1 VLLKQATTRMRIL
14 SNKLTNQTKV
24 QRREIAEL
32 LDKGKIESAH
42 VKVEH
47 IIRDDYYIEVY
58 EILQL
63 YIGLVLARIPLLKAP
78 KKNLEKGQQPPP
90 PQHEIREAIC
100 TLLYA
105 SGCLEV
111 EELREFGKQ
120 MSACY
125 GMDFVKECLEN
136 RSEFVSF
143 KVVSKLTFQSPDQSI
158 VQGYLEIIAAQYD
171 VEYTAPPPAKVN
183 EPLSN
188 FCGPAIDKGSGTQ
201 VFPTFDAPGPQGPP
215 MPPPPPGG
223 GGMPGM
229 PPPPGAWGAPAPGT
243 LPEPPL
249 RPPGGPPPPGG
260 DYAYQDPF
268 AGLPAVPGAP
278 EAGTQFRRT
287 SSAERIKAHRDSP
300 RHTPDM
306 PGYTPGNPDA
316 PYGGMPSFPPPAGVP
331 LLQPRCPP
339 LTQPRGCSPPP
350 RVPPPL
356 RPQWT
361 LMLCF
366 HQCLGDL
373 LPPRQGHRA
382 GNRISLSTLPH
393 PAIQQLL
400 SHLQQLLSHLQQ
412 LPSHLQQLPSHLQQ
426 LPSHLQQLPSH
437 LQQLPSHL
445 HLQRLQQHHQAT
457 FPLTCRRFQG
467 GLQASNHP
475 QVVVGHQV
483 AWVQDP
489 MSAVVVTMLRISWH
503 DSRLSE
509 EGEPNYTDSDSK
521 TEHCDRFFARSIPIG
536 NEA

>member
-1 VLLKQATTRMRIL
+1 MGNGISFDAGKCKVLLKQATTRMRIL

-316 PYGGMPSFPPPAGVP
+316 PYGGMPSFPPPGGGAPPAAQVP
-331 LLQPRCPP
+331 SFDPAKGMLPSAPGPAPP
-339 LTQPRGCSPPP
+339 AAPVDFDALFPSVPGGPAAPPP
-350 RVPPPL
+350 GPPGGQQDFTFHPAAPSNPAAAFPPPAAAF
-356 RPQWT
+356 PPPAAA
-361 LMLCF
+361 F
-366 HQCLGDL
+366 PPPAAAFPPPAAAFPPPAAAFPPPAAAFPPPPPAPAAAPSGDF
-373 LPPRQGHRA
+373 
-382 GNRISLSTLPH
+382 SFD
-393 PAIQQLL
+393 
-400 SHLQQLLSHLQQ
+400 
-412 LPSHLQQLPSHLQQ
+412 LPSVPGGPPGQQPPSGGGGP
-426 LPSHLQQLPSH
+426 PSSLGTRPDVSSGGDDAEDLMARFAA
-437 LQQLPSHL
+437 L
-445 HLQRLQQHHQAT
+445 
-457 FPLTCRRFQG
+457 RRG
-467 GLQASNHP
+467 G
-475 QVVVGHQV
+475 
-483 AWVQDP
+483 
-489 MSAVVVTMLRISWH
+489 T
-503 DSRLSE
+503 
-509 EGEPNYTDSDSK
+509 
-521 TEHCDRFFARSIPIG
+521 
-536 NEA
+536 